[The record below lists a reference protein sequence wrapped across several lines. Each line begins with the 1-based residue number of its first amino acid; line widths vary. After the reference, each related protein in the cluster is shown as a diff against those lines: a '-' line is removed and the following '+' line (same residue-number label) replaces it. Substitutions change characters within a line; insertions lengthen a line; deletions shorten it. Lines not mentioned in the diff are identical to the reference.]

1 MSGSVIA
8 ELAEPLSQAVAALGA
23 DGAPVRLER
32 PADPTH
38 GDYASA
44 VAMSLAKPLR
54 SAPRDIAGRIVEQLR
69 SPWVEGAEI
78 AGPGFINL
86 RLAPSWYGHVVD
98 RILAEGAQ
106 YGAGTAAAPQRIQVE
121 FVSGNPTGPV
131 TVGAARNAAYG
142 DSLSRL
148 FAFAGNSVSREYYF
162 NDAGRQ
168 VDLFGASLQA
178 RAQGVAVPE
187 DGYQGEYVAEIA
199 AGLGLPANAPLEQWT
214 RVGTRAMMDHIRVT
228 LERFRIE
235 FDSWFLER
243 SLYEDGSVDRAIE
256 RLKAAGHTYEQDG
269 ALWFR
274 STDFGDDKDRVIV
287 RSNGEPG
294 YLAGDLAY
302 IVSKLERGFDVAVYV
317 LGADHHGYMGR
328 LKGGA
333 EALGYPPERID
344 VQIYQLVHLK
354 GGKVSKRAGNIA
366 TLDDLIDQIGVD
378 AARLALV
385 QRSHD
390 QTIDLDLDLLVEQN
404 AENPVYY
411 SQYAHARIAGILS
424 KAEGGPY
431 APSAAW
437 RPEEH
442 EMALVKQLADFPD
455 LVAEAADRRGP
466 HRIVA
471 YVQDTARAFHRFYTE
486 CPVLRAEPELR
497 ETRLALCAATK
508 QVVATA
514 LDLIGVEAPDAM

>member
-1 MSGSVIA
+1 MIA
-8 ELAEPLSQAVAALGA
+8 Q
-23 DGAPVRLER
+23 
-32 PADPTH
+32 
-38 GDYASA
+38 
-44 VAMSLAKPLR
+44 
-54 SAPRDIAGRIVEQLR
+54 
-69 SPWVEGAEI
+69 
-78 AGPGFINL
+78 
-86 RLAPSWYGHVVD
+86 
-98 RILAEGAQ
+98 
-106 YGAGTAAAPQRIQVE
+106 
-121 FVSGNPTGPV
+121 
-131 TVGAARNAAYG
+131 
-142 DSLSRL
+142 
-148 FAFAGNSVSREYYF
+148 
-162 NDAGRQ
+162 
-168 VDLFGASLQA
+168 
-178 RAQGVAVPE
+178 
-187 DGYQGEYVAEIA
+187 
-199 AGLGLPANAPLEQWT
+199 
-214 RVGTRAMMDHIRVT
+214 IRVT
-228 LERFRIE
+228 LDRFRIE

-274 STDFGDDKDRVIV
+274 ATEFGDDKDRVIV

-294 YLAGDLAY
+294 YFAGDLAY
-302 IVSKLERGFDVAVYV
+302 IISKLERGFDVAVYV
-317 LGADHHGYMGR
+317 LGADHHGYVGR

-333 EALGYPPERID
+333 VALGYEPERVD
-344 VQIYQLVHLK
+344 VQIYQLVHLTD
-354 GGKVSKRAGNIA
+354 GRMSKRAGLVV
-366 TLDDLIDQIGVD
+366 TLDELIDLIGVD

-390 QTIDLDLDLLVEQN
+390 QTIDLDLDLLVAQN

-411 SQYAHARIAGILS
+411 SQYAHARIAGILA
-424 KAEGGPY
+424 KADGGKH
-431 APSAAW
+431 AASPSW
-437 RPEEH
+437 QPEEY

-514 LDLIGVEAPDAM
+514 LDLIGVEAPDKM